1 MSEFR
6 RAYDLMRAY
15 IGREFSRLQD
25 LERELAE
32 DELNRGTSGL
42 STQADSVSTSST
54 SVTASVPPAPVDPKE
69 EARRVLG
76 VAPDATFS
84 EVRQAYMRL
93 NKRSQAENFTAGSVE
108 AKQAEMISLR
118 VQRAYQV
125 LSADASEVQKR
136 FQSLEID

>member
-32 DELNRGTSGL
+32 DELNRGTSGI
-42 STQADSVSTSST
+42 STQADSVST